1 MKNLF
6 SALFVVSALSIHSE
20 ILHSNEIDEVSN
32 EVDEIIV
39 YSSYIDS
46 TLSDLD
52 DPIHII
58 SGNNVLL
65 DSTLS
70 LGESLDGLLGI
81 SSLDFGSA
89 VGQPIIRGMSGSRVK
104 IMNNG
109 KTLRDVS
116 SLGSDHMNEVDL
128 NDIQQ
133 IEVVRGPSSLLYSSG
148 TIGGIINII
157 DNTIAREDFKD
168 SKLSIGLESQSVNDG
183 DSHDFSYQ
191 NNIGGFN
198 LSLAYKDS
206 EFDNF
211 DIPSGAVLHTEEED
225 HDEEEH
231 EDEEEHHG
239 EEEHESE
246 HEEDLGYLPNSD
258 FKSTSKRVGLSKAGD
273 WGYFGFPYKNSE
285 SRSCIRSHG

>member
-20 ILHSNEIDEVSN
+20 ILHSNEINQVSN

-39 YSSYIDS
+39 NSSYIDS

-58 SGNNVLL
+58 SGNNVLF

-81 SSLDFGSA
+81 SSTDFGSA

-104 IMNNG
+104 IMNNS

-211 DIPSGAVLHTEEED
+211 DIPSGAVLHTEEEH

-231 EDEEEHHG
+231 EGEEEHHA
-239 EEEHESE
+239 
-246 HEEDLGYLPNSD
+246 
-258 FKSTSKRVGLSKAGD
+258 K
-273 WGYFGFPYKNSE
+273 KNMKVSMKK
-285 SRSCIRSHG
+285 I